1 MTRTIK
7 TVHIKDAEGNIVAR
21 RVASKFYLTDALKAQ
36 AEGFCVEM
44 VTEVRYMDDETFL
57 LTSVLKEESR

>member
-21 RVASKFYLTDALKAQ
+21 RVASRFSLTDALKAQ
-36 AEGFCVEM
+36 AEGFSVEM
-44 VTEVRYMDDETFL
+44 VTEVRAMDEETFL
-57 LTSVLKEESR
+57 LTSVLKEEIR